1 MRVRHTGRGNL
12 DHPSALVER
21 HQLAAQMLREEA
33 RATCDIEHPCRGQG
47 PHDAD
52 ELLDFRR
59 PTGSLALRERPRAEP
74 PVVVLG
80 RTLVE
85 MRAHLIVRLTL
96 RHLGDPMQANV
107 ISQRQCRVED
117 PASSNPA
124 PDGRLHPLRMMVE
137 AVFPETLEVRTRRTI
152 RAVPGSTRLVLTN
165 SSTKG
170 TIMAG
175 STSETPV
182 LDLLASMTANSIE
195 ASSLDPETL
204 MLVRIAALAAV
215 DAPSVSYLMNLEV
228 AGELD
233 IDADQVRGVLAAIAP
248 IVGTARIASATGK
261 IVEALSVAIEIAEI
275 DAESE

>member
-1 MRVRHTGRGNL
+1 
-12 DHPSALVER
+12 
-21 HQLAAQMLREEA
+21 
-33 RATCDIEHPCRGQG
+33 
-47 PHDAD
+47 
-52 ELLDFRR
+52 
-59 PTGSLALRERPRAEP
+59 
-74 PVVVLG
+74 
-80 RTLVE
+80 
-85 MRAHLIVRLTL
+85 
-96 RHLGDPMQANV
+96 
-107 ISQRQCRVED
+107 
-117 PASSNPA
+117 
-124 PDGRLHPLRMMVE
+124 
-137 AVFPETLEVRTRRTI
+137 
-152 RAVPGSTRLVLTN
+152 
-165 SSTKG
+165 
-170 TIMAG
+170 MAG

-182 LDLLASMTANSIE
+182 LDLLATMTADSIE